1 MRDGRN
7 EAQTSKR
14 PRLGCSSRERVDCGM
29 TSGYCRE
36 RARCDLGQDVLQ
48 ETRISSRFPSH
59 GRPRLIS
66 ETGPINS
73 NSRELGRE
81 LLLEWPHFLPRE
93 IELKAGSSRRVDPS
107 PRRSKPTRTG
117 CRFQVHVMWPSVSFP
132 CRLVAANSIA
142 AECMALGVI

>member
-66 ETGPINS
+66 ETRGQSI
-73 NSRELGRE
+73 
-81 LLLEWPHFLPRE
+81 
-93 IELKAGSSRRVDPS
+93 ATV
-107 PRRSKPTRTG
+107 
-117 CRFQVHVMWPSVSFP
+117 
-132 CRLVAANSIA
+132 ANSDASFSWSGRISCR
-142 AECMALGVI
+142 ERLS